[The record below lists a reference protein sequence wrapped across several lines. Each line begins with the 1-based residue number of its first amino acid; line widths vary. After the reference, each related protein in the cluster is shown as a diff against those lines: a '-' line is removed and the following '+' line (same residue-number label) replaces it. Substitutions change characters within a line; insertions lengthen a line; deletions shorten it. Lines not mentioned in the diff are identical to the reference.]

1 MENLILDQLDV
12 GDCFPGMLDPDVEL
26 DHVFD

>member
-12 GDCFPGMLDPDVEL
+12 GDMFPALLGPDVEL
-26 DHVFD
+26 DHMFD